1 MLSKHRRPRPPR
13 STAVRIRSV
22 LTGAVALCLLVPAL
36 AASASSSSGAAE
48 DLSSTGGRTWY
59 VATNGSG
66 TAPGTKAQPLRM
78 LAQAIN
84 RAAQGDTIVLR
95 KGTYHE
101 RVVVTTPNL
110 TITALPG
117 EAVWMDGSSTVTGF
131 RATGA
136 TWTRANWNYDF
147 DHSPTFTRGAP
158 DNTGAGWNYINPAYP
173 MAAHPDQVWIA
184 GKRLR
189 QVKTPADVR
198 AGTFAVD
205 TAANK
210 LVVGTNPLGKTVRA
224 STLNKAISVRASGVH
239 LSGFGVRRYA
249 VSMPDHGAVTLEK
262 PHTRMT
268 RMKVVSNATSGLG
281 VSADYIKLVNSTFS
295 RNGLI
300 GIHGASTY
308 HLRMSGLTVKRN
320 NLEHFNKLPMAGG
333 IKIGRARDVSIR
345 DSVVTQNIGNGV
357 WFDESVYDSRIVNN
371 RVNGN
376 TGHGV
381 EVELSERSVIAN
393 NMILGNHEHGIL
405 VLDTGAV
412 RIYNNTLLRN
422 YRPINI
428 IQDKRTHENA
438 RSGHDRRRP
447 FPDPT
452 VPWRVQNVQIRNNVL
467 AYARAGSAC
476 VLCVEDGS
484 HQRSAAQM
492 GIAPESNVYVRADN
506 LPRWLIVWSS
516 GVGNPDVFTTLGAFR
531 TATGRER
538 LGVHTTSPVVSAHG
552 GASDQLLSWGEDRA
566 SAIPDD
572 VADMIGVRTSLRRIG
587 VIPWQ
592 LNW

>member
-1 MLSKHRRPRPPR
+1 MAPQHRAPR
-13 STAVRIRSV
+13 SKSARIRS
-22 LTGAVALCLLVPAL
+22 AVAGGLGLLLLTSVL
-36 AASASSSSGAAE
+36 ASSTSASTSAAAE
-48 DLSSTGGRTWY
+48 RTWY
-59 VATNGSG
+59 VSPSGSATAAG
-66 TAPGTKAQPLRM
+66 TISAPLRK
-78 LAQAIN
+78 LGQAVA
-84 RAAQGDTIVLR
+84 RAGSGDTIVLR
-95 KGTYHE
+95 AGTYHE
-101 RVVVTTPNL
+101 NVTIYTPDL
-110 TITALPG
+110 TIRAMPG
-117 EAVWMDGSSTVTGF
+117 EAVWMDGSSRVSNF
-131 RATGA
+131 RATGT
-136 TWTRANWNYDF
+136 TWTKSDWNYNF

-158 DNTGAGWNYINPAYP
+158 DNTGAGWSYINPAYP
-173 MAAHPDQVWIA
+173 MAAHPDQVWVG

-198 AGTFAVD
+198 PGTFAVD
-205 TAANK
+205 TGANK
-210 LVVGTNPLGKTVRA
+210 LVIGTSPVGKRVQA
-224 STLNKAISVRASGVH
+224 STLTKALSVRAPGVH
-239 LSGFGVRRYA
+239 LVGFGVRRYA

-320 NLEHFNKLPMAGG
+320 NLEHFNELPMAGG
-333 IKIGRARDVSIR
+333 IKIGRSRDVSIR
-345 DSVVTQNIGNGV
+345 GSVVTQNLGSGV
-357 WFDESVYDSRIVNN
+357 WFDESVYDSRIINN

-428 IQDKRTHENA
+428 IQDKRTHQNA

-452 VPWRVQNVQIRNNVL
+452 VPWRVQDVQLRNNVL
-467 AYARAGSAC
+467 AYARTGSAC

-516 GVGNPDVFTTLGAFR
+516 GVGDPDVFTTLGAFR
-531 TATGRER
+531 TGTGRER
-538 LGVHTTSPVVSAHG
+538 LGVDTTAPVVSAHG

-572 VADMIGVRTSLRRIG
+572 VADMIGVPTSLRRIG